1 MAKDNKIKDKELNK
15 VSGGYIPEHG
25 YERYE
30 YDENCPKCKG
40 ANKVHVTILV
50 QPGKRSTDKNF
61 YLLTLTKLIFNLNI
75 LSKLF

>member
-15 VSGGYIPEHG
+15 VSGGYIPGHG

-40 ANKVHVTILV
+40 ANKVHVIIMV
-50 QPGKRSTDKNF
+50 QPGKKSTDKEC
-61 YLLTLTKLIFNLNI
+61 TKCDYREVITEYSEI
-75 LSKLF
+75 